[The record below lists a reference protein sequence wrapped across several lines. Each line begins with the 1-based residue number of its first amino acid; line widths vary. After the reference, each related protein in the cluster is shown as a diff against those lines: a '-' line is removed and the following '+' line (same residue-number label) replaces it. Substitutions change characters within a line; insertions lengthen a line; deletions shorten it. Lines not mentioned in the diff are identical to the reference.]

1 MSAQK
6 FTMQKWLRENLWRH
20 AAALGMCVFALF
32 PLYLVVISSLNPTG
46 SLQLTSFIPREISWN
61 NYKLLFDS
69 PAIPFLSW
77 FRNSLVIASAVAVF
91 SVFIGASSAFAFSR
105 LRFKGRKT
113 GVQVLLLVQMFPAI
127 LALSA
132 VYVIMERVY
141 KFAPNL
147 GLGSQVGL
155 LLVYLGGAMGVNI
168 WLLKGFVD
176 SIPVELDEAAKID
189 GASPMQIYW
198 LIFVPLA
205 APVLAVVALLSFIGT
220 LNEYILA
227 RLFLVEM
234 ESRTVA
240 VGLQQFISGQ
250 YSQNWG
256 PFAAGSILL
265 SVPIVAIFLSLQ
277 RYIVNGLTAGS
288 VKG

>member
-1 MSAQK
+1 MK
-6 FTMQKWLRENLWRH
+6 KWLKENLWRH
-20 AAALGMCVFALF
+20 AAALGMSIFALF

-46 SLQLTSFIPREISWN
+46 SLQLSSFIPREISWN

-69 PAIPFLSW
+69 PAIPYLTW
-77 FRNSLVIASAVAVF
+77 VRNSLVIAGAVAVI

-105 LRFKGRKT
+105 LRFRGRKT
-113 GVQVLLLVQMFPAI
+113 GVQILLLVQMFPAI
-127 LALSA
+127 LTLSA

-141 KFAPNL
+141 RFAPSL
-147 GLGSQVGL
+147 GLGSQTGL

-176 SIPVELDEAAKID
+176 SIPIELDEAAKID
-189 GASPMQIYW
+189 GASPMQTYW

-205 APVLAVVALLSFIGT
+205 APVLAVVSLLSFIGT
-220 LNEYILA
+220 LNEYIMA

-234 ESRTVA
+234 DSRTVA
-240 VGLQQFISGQ
+240 VGLQQFIGGQ

-265 SVPIVAIFLSLQ
+265 SIPIVVIFLSLQ
-277 RYIVNGLTAGS
+277 RYIVSGLTAGS

>member
-1 MSAQK
+1 MSTQK
-6 FTMQKWLRENLWRH
+6 LSMKKWFRENLWRH
-20 AAALGMCVFALF
+20 AVALGMCTFALF
-32 PLYLVVISSLNPTG
+32 PLYLVVISSFNPTG

-77 FRNSLVIASAVAVF
+77 FRNSLVIAIAVAIF

-147 GLGSQVGL
+147 GLGSQTGL

-240 VGLQQFISGQ
+240 VGLQQFIAGQ

-265 SVPIVAIFLSLQ
+265 SIPIVAIFLSLQ
-277 RYIVNGLTAGS
+277 RYIVSGLTAGS

>member
-1 MSAQK
+1 MTEKKLTMS
-6 FTMQKWLRENLWRH
+6 KWLRDNLWRH
-20 AAALGMCVFALF
+20 AAALGMCIFALF

-77 FRNSLVIASAVAVF
+77 FKNSLIIASAVAIF

-105 LRFKGRKT
+105 LRFKGRKQ
-113 GVQVLLLVQMFPAI
+113 GVQILLLVQMFPAI

-147 GLGSQVGL
+147 GLGSQAGL

-198 LIFVPLA
+198 LIFIPLA
-205 APVLAVVALLSFIGT
+205 RPVLAVVALLSFIGT

-234 ESRTVA
+234 DSRTVA
-240 VGLQQFISGQ
+240 VGLQQFIAGQ

-277 RYIVNGLTAGS
+277 RYIVSGLTAGS